1 MTELDKLIDQ
11 FETVRKAIREIDNG
25 AAYVAIVTT
34 HTIINT
40 EDIFE
45 EPKYLHEIRD
55 NLLYYRQDLRRQIMA
70 ALKEDE
76 DKELGFETKGVE
88 PFPVGTP
95 KNDYRK
101 HGADTDDGK

>member
-1 MTELDKLIDQ
+1 MTELDKLMGQ
-11 FETVRKAIREIDNG
+11 FETVRKTITEIDNG
-25 AAYVAIVTT
+25 AAYTAIVTP
-34 HTIINT
+34 HTIINID
-40 EDIFE
+40 DIFE
-45 EPKYLHEIRD
+45 ESKYLHEIRD

-76 DKELGFETKGVE
+76 DKELGMATEGVE

>member
-1 MTELDKLIDQ
+1 MMELDKLIDQ

-25 AAYVAIVTT
+25 AAYVAIVTP

-55 NLLYYRQDLRRQIMA
+55 NLLYYRQDLRKQIME
-70 ALKEDE
+70 ALQEDE
-76 DKELGFETKGVE
+76 AKELGLETRGIE

-95 KNDYRK
+95 KNDYRR
-101 HGADTDDGK
+101 HDTDDGK